1 MASWLGLLPHTNKAQ
16 NSNPPPNL
24 GLSLWG
30 LHFSLTFQLH
40 GSITHLRT
48 DASITHFNIWSFMTP
63 NELQKILCFKAEA
76 ASLLGSQITDE
87 YDYSK
92 LCFHKAISVL
102 TPDQFFSRFNKKMW
116 ALNNAVNTALWSYS
130 FFWNVLMCCTNVWQ
144 RMLPLPLIIHGGFM
158 YRFMHVKHE
167 MSKLIPNCHR
177 EADPQR
183 VSCYQ
188 ESNRGHCVPR
198 LNL

>member
-1 MASWLGLLPHTNKAQ
+1 MQAIYHLPSWLAVLPHTNKAQ

-48 DASITHFNIWSFMTP
+48 VASITHFNIWSFMTP
-63 NELQKILCFKAEA
+63 KELQKILCFKAEA

-102 TPDQFFSRFNKKMW
+102 TPVLIKKTVGFKQCSKHCT
-116 ALNNAVNTALWSYS
+116 LELQLFLKCV
-130 FFWNVLMCCTNVWQ
+130 NVL
-144 RMLPLPLIIHGGFM
+144 
-158 YRFMHVKHE
+158 YK
-167 MSKLIPNCHR
+167 
-177 EADPQR
+177 
-183 VSCYQ
+183 
-188 ESNRGHCVPR
+188 
-198 LNL
+198 